1 MRRLIENFYLYEK
14 VDLHHLEY
22 IYELLILA
30 TCFWLMF
37 SVIAV
42 LLESKNFNSIICIH
56 IRV

>member
-1 MRRLIENFYLYEK
+1 MSRLIEIFYLYEK
-14 VDLHHLEY
+14 VDLYHLEY

-42 LLESKNFNSIICIH
+42 LLESKKL
-56 IRV
+56 